1 MTSVLTGRRLLVTAA
16 AGAVLAAGGA
26 ATAYAAQDDE
36 GPDRPPAVKI
46 TAERAADAALKAA
59 PGRIAEL
66 DLDEADDD
74 GDDKGGAAWSV
85 DVLAA
90 DGSRHE
96 VRVDADSGEVL
107 ASGKEG
113 ADTDSDDADDADDA
127 DDDGGGGDAAGTGGD
142 QWPGK
147 AKALNDAKLTAAQA
161 AASALKTA
169 PGVVTSVDFENAN
182 GQAVWSVEVVGKDGA
197 ERDLTL
203 APADGRVLSNVPDR
217 DDD

>member
-59 PGRIAEL
+59 PGRVVEL

-96 VRVDADSGEVL
+96 VRVDADSGKVL

-113 ADTDSDDADDADDA
+113 ADTDDADDA
-127 DDDGGGGDAAGTGGD
+127 DDDGADAGAD
-142 QWPGK
+142 QWPGM
-147 AKALNDAKLTAAQA
+147 AKALTDAKLTAAQA
-161 AASALKTA
+161 ATSALKTA
-169 PGVVTSVDFENAN
+169 PGVVTSVDFGNAN
-182 GQAVWSVEVVGKDGA
+182 GQAVWAVEVVGKDGA

-203 APADGRVLSNVPDR
+203 APADGRVLSNVADR

>member
-26 ATAYAAQDDE
+26 ATAYAAQDGE

-96 VRVDADSGEVL
+96 VRVDADSGKVL
-107 ASGKEG
+107 ASGKENADTGDADDSDDDG
-113 ADTDSDDADDADDA
+113 ADTGA
-127 DDDGGGGDAAGTGGD
+127 D

-161 AASALKTA
+161 AASALRTA
-169 PGVVTSVDFENAN
+169 PGVVTSVDFENAD
-182 GQAVWSVEVVGKDGA
+182 GQPVWSVEVVGKDGA

-203 APADGRVLSNVPDR
+203 APADGRVLSNVADR